1 VEGDVAYLDLNL
13 SLTELDLVGI
23 SPLKEVELG
32 RVVLVNLW
40 PILNPL
46 LLPFFVVAVDP
57 VPNSDENASS

>member
-32 RVVLVNLW
+32 SVVLVNLW